1 MNLGRVRLR
10 LTLGYVGI
18 FTFIIVLLGTVA
30 VIGFSAELI
39 SQEDELLTQEAR
51 NQAENI
57 LGGERREVLSD
68 GSTQFSWVYLSPEGR
83 VLDRDPVSRSLGLP
97 DDKLAR
103 EALRDDAAVSA
114 TIQGEES
121 SVRAVS
127 MPMYDDSD
135 ELVGVIQYAR
145 TLREVRAAVRG
156 LIFVLLPLGIGAL
169 GLAAIGG
176 QFMAGRAVRPV
187 RESFDRQRAFIA
199 DASHELKTP
208 LTVIRADVEVLQR
221 GLKDSEDHPLAEDV
235 LSETDKMN
243 DLLSDLLLVARLDAG
258 KLSIKGEAFDFSDSI
273 SEATRRFAS
282 RASSSDIRLEIQ
294 APSKLRTLG
303 DRERTE
309 QILSALIDNALR
321 HTPEGGTVSVAGRER
336 GGFVEVTVKDSG
348 SGIPSEHLPYVFERF
363 YRSDASRGREDGGTG
378 LGLAIA
384 RDLAR
389 AQRGDLEAGNSA
401 DGGAALSLRL
411 PKA

>member
-18 FTFIIVLLGTVA
+18 FALIIVLLGTVA

-39 SQEDELLTQEAR
+39 SQEDELLSQEAR

-57 LGGERREVLSD
+57 LGGEQREVLSD

-83 VLDRDPVSRSLGLP
+83 VVDRDPVSRSLGLP
-97 DDKLAR
+97 DDELAR
-103 EALRDDAAVSA
+103 EALRNEAEVSA
-114 TIQGEES
+114 TIEGEES

-127 MPMYDDSD
+127 MPMYDDSG
-135 ELVGVIQYAR
+135 EMVGAIQYAR
-145 TLREVRAAVRG
+145 SLRDVRAAVRG
-156 LIFVLLPLGIGAL
+156 LVFVLLPLGIGAL

-221 GLKDSEDHPLAEDV
+221 GLKDSEDQPLIEDV

-243 DLLSDLLLVARLDAG
+243 GLLSDLLLVARLDAG
-258 KLSIKGEAFDFSDSI
+258 KLSIKREAFDLSGSV
-273 SEATRRFAS
+273 SETTRRFAS
-282 RASSSDIRLEIQ
+282 RASSSGIQLEIQ
-294 APSKLRTLG
+294 APGKLRTLG
-303 DRERTE
+303 DRNRTA

-321 HTPEGGTVSVAGRER
+321 HSPEGGTVSISARER
-336 GGFVEVTVKDSG
+336 GGYVEVTVKDDG
-348 SGIPSEHLPYVFERF
+348 PGIPPEHLPYVFERF

-389 AQRGDLEAGNSA
+389 AQSGDLEAGNSA
-401 DGGAALSLRL
+401 DGGASLSLKL